1 MPSNRELKRL
11 QSQNRDL
18 RAEVERL
25 ESQNREVRAEVRR
38 LADLVGVNQTWMAAS
53 SKISAE
59 RAAAKSEISAERAN
73 LAAARE
79 SLALVIAEAREDIA
93 DAETRLAS
101 LVERIEER
109 GRRKERAQIGATV
122 NRAVLG
128 CQRARREIEAAVE
141 RHLNRQGAARP
152 GMDLVLAAH
161 NPTDAI
167 HPEVAGL
174 RSMDLPLLALPMT
187 YEAIDE
193 QGKLRRIRGTPVD
206 QIILDERI
214 LDDGTSIGRYVEELP
229 HETMAESAARADREG
244 LDL

>member
-1 MPSNRELKRL
+1 MPSNRELKRF

-25 ESQNREVRAEVRR
+25 TNLAGAQEIR
-38 LADLVGVNQTWMAAS
+38 LNYAATALTEA
-53 SKISAE
+53 SAE
-59 RAAAKSEISAERAN
+59 MGRAQAIETSIGAAKAEIAAERGT

-93 DAETRLAS
+93 DAETRLAA

-109 GRRKERAQIGATV
+109 GRRKERAQIGAVV

-152 GMDLVLAAH
+152 GMEPVVIVADDPHAA
-161 NPTDAI
+161 PT
-167 HPEVAGL
+167 PEAL
-174 RSMDLPLLALPMT
+174 RALNDIKSMDLPLLALPT
-187 YEAIDE
+187 VEP
-193 QGKLRRIRGTPVD
+193 IRGIPAD